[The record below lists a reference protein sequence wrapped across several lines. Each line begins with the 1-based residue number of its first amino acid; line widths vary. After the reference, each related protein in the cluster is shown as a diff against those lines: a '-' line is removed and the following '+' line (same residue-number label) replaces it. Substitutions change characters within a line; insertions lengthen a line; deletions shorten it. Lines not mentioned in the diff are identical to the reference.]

1 MICQQC
7 GKTFDGHG
15 NRKFCDECCRHERS
29 LRYYTKHRDE
39 IRERR
44 KRYYAEHREEVK
56 EYRQRYCAEHHDKI
70 LEQKKRYRW
79 RKDAP
84 K

>member
-7 GKTFDGHG
+7 GKSCQQTG
-15 NRKFCDECCRHERS
+15 NHQLYCDECRHERHKECA
-29 LRYYTKHRDE
+29 R
-39 IRERR
+39 
-44 KRYYAEHREEVK
+44 RYYAEHREECG
-56 EYRQRYCAEHHDKI
+56 EYMRRYYAEHREEI
-70 LEQKKRYRW
+70 LEKNKRYRW